1 MNDSNPNDLISY
13 NRKIK
18 AYTYMRSIKIFSAI
32 DIVMC
37 FFYGFIYWPII
48 ATTLFPLV
56 GYVSANTYKK
66 TGIYFYIFYLFLS
79 ICWRISIIIYGY
91 DLNITPLGIVIN
103 IFGILLNMWISE
115 ICFKGIKSL
124 NMLLPD
130 ELIDLANNG
139 FMPQRVVFY
148 YY

>member
-1 MNDSNPNDLISY
+1 MNDSNLGDLISY

-32 DIVMC
+32 DIIMC
-37 FFYGFIYWPII
+37 FFNGFIYLPMI
-48 ATTLFPLV
+48 ATTLFPLL
-56 GYVSANTYKK
+56 GFVSAQNYKR

-79 ICWRISIIIYGY
+79 VCWRISIVFYGY
-91 DLNITPLGIVIN
+91 GWDITPLGIIIT
-103 IFGILLNMWISE
+103 IFGIILNMWISE

-130 ELIDLANNG
+130 ELIDLTNNS